1 MKKIK
6 KFGVCLFGCCLAA
19 GTFAQHYHGKGKL
32 QLKLEGQTLSGEMEM
47 PMEALLGFEHL
58 PKNKAQSDAM
68 TRLQNA
74 TKDAS
79 YFIELPADAKCQQKE
94 VKAESSMFQG
104 VASKG
109 HSDLDYSFHFTC
121 LNPQAL
127 TKISFP
133 FFKSHIKSHQLK
145 VEWVG
150 DKGQKSF
157 TVHQANLIFHHD
169 LIGH

>member
-1 MKKIK
+1 MKIIK
-6 KFGVCLFGCCLAA
+6 NVCIFFAGCYLVTGA
-19 GTFAQHYHGKGKL
+19 FAQHSHGKGKL
-32 QLKLEGQTLSGEMEM
+32 QLKLEGQTLIGEMEM

-58 PKNKAQSDAM
+58 PKNKAQSEAM
-68 TRLQNA
+68 SRLQNA

-104 VASKG
+104 VVSKG
-109 HSDLDYSFHFTC
+109 HSDLDYSFHFIC

-157 TVHQANLIFHHD
+157 TVRSSKPYFSP
-169 LIGH
+169 

>member
-1 MKKIK
+1 MKIIKIL
-6 KFGVCLFGCCLAA
+6 CILFAGCCLVVGA
-19 GTFAQHYHGKGKL
+19 FAQHAHGNGKL
-32 QLKLEGQTLSGEMEM
+32 QLKLQGQSLIGEMEM

-58 PKNKAQSDAM
+58 PKNKAQSEAM
-68 TRLQNA
+68 SRLQNA
-74 TKDAS
+74 TKDAT

-94 VKAESSMFQG
+94 AKAESSMFQG

-109 HSDLDYSFHFTC
+109 HSDLDYSFYFIC

-157 TVHQANLIFHHD
+157 TVRSSKPYFSP
-169 LIGH
+169 

>member
-1 MKKIK
+1 MKIIKIL
-6 KFGVCLFGCCLAA
+6 CILFAGCYLAMGA
-19 GTFAQHYHGKGKL
+19 FAQHSHGKGKL

-127 TKISFP
+127 TKMSFP

-157 TVHQANLIFHHD
+157 TVRSSKPYFSP
-169 LIGH
+169 

>member
-1 MKKIK
+1 MKIIK
-6 KFGVCLFGCCLAA
+6 NLCIFFVGCYLATGA
-19 GTFAQHYHGKGKL
+19 FAQHSHGKGKL
-32 QLKLEGQTLSGEMEM
+32 QLKLEGQTLTGEMEM

-58 PKNKAQSDAM
+58 PKNKAQSEALS
-68 TRLQNA
+68 RLQNA
-74 TKDAS
+74 TKDATF
-79 YFIELPADAKCQQKE
+79 FIELPADAKCQQKE

-104 VASKG
+104 VVSKG
-109 HSDLDYSFHFTC
+109 HSDLDYSFHFIC

-150 DKGQKSF
+150 EKGQKSF
-157 TVHQANLIFHHD
+157 TVRSSQPYFSP
-169 LIGH
+169 

>member
-6 KFGVCLFGCCLAA
+6 KIGVCLLGCFLATGA
-19 GTFAQHYHGKGKL
+19 FSQHSHGKGKL
-32 QLKLEGQTLSGEMEM
+32 QLKLEGQTLMGQMEM

-58 PKNKAQSDAM
+58 PKNKAQSEAM

-74 TKDAS
+74 AKDAS

-109 HSDLDYSFHFTC
+109 HSDLDYSFHFIC

-157 TVHQANLIFHHD
+157 TVRSSKPYFSP
-169 LIGH
+169 